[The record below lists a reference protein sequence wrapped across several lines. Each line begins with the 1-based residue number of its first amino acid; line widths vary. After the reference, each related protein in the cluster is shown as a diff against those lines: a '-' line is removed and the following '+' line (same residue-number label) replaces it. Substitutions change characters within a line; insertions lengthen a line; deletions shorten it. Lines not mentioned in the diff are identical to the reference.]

1 MGTGKNINKIR
12 KMKLEMLNRRKKVEM
27 PGIEPG
33 AFHMQSERS
42 TTEPHPQ
49 LANNICAPKLKENTC
64 VERASGGKDQESIQP
79 PNPGYYMG
87 K

>member
-1 MGTGKNINKIR
+1 
-12 KMKLEMLNRRKKVEM
+12 MKLEMLKERKKVEM
-27 PGIEPG
+27 PGIKPG

-49 LANNICAPKLKENTC
+49 LANNICAPELKENKC
-64 VERASGGKDQESIQP
+64 VEDKKDDKDQESIQSSTT